1 MRAARKARHAE
12 ALIDSLARAQT
23 LARQFAKTM
32 SGLKIA
38 NGDTLTIQDGVI
50 LPIGQ
55 NLEYAMS
62 LARGR
67 DRDRIRAALNF
78 VAALQEILDHSHS
91 GVGSRASVD
100 ASFVGAVSIQS
111 RHLEHACD
119 TALSCALRLDR
130 VSSPAVV
137 PGRHGTS
144 RIVPSAARLLS
155 YAARFLPV
163 GNRARY
169 TEEFRSELWDL
180 AATGAGRRGQLI
192 YAIRQAGSVLR
203 LRLELRSPR
212 RQGAVP

>member
-23 LARQFAKTM
+23 LARQFAGMM

-67 DRDRIRAALNF
+67 DRARIRAALNF
-78 VAALQEILDHSHS
+78 VARLQEILDHSQS

-100 ASFVGAVSIQS
+100 ASFLGAVSIES

-130 VSSPAVV
+130 VSGPAVV

-155 YAARFLPV
+155 YAACFLPAAD
-163 GNRARY
+163 RARY
-169 TEEFRSELWDL
+169 AQEYRSELWEL
-180 AATGAGRRGQLI
+180 AQSGVGRRGQLM
-192 YAIRQAGSVLR
+192 YALRQLLRVLPMGFA
-203 LRLELRSPR
+203 LRSPQR
-212 RQGAVP
+212 RSAAP